1 MLVQRILDFIE
12 TLEKESTLTQC
23 DKKLRECL
31 ADRFSKCKPTDTLA
45 QDDLLFLLTC
55 YKTRW
60 EAIVD
65 NDDYMLNPSALN
77 QYWIDLA
84 RELGPVV
91 EINYLKILI
100 PTLTNE
106 KDLNDFSSL
115 NETVNLFN
123 FYLGFGDNT
132 LYRKLS
138 FCKHL
143 EKWQFELSTYRSEKK
158 LSVVT
163 IDELARLKLCK
174 QTTREVSVDSE
185 IFKNFWDLM
194 RKKVFV
200 NLRAHGRMP
209 IALLPHLM
217 ELVERY
223 FYLQSNKVE
232 FTEFKKEI
240 KSFFHRLY
248 EYELVDVN
256 FLYGSKIKYK
266 QNEEYLLDVF
276 IALHTAKDYSEL
288 EYEIKALTKWLF
300 KYNSDLKATSKELEP
315 VYQELSE
322 VIEEDQTSF
331 DKTDAFINCCKL
343 IVSLFTTQFELSILC
358 TRQTSS
364 LWDKEN
370 TVFPEAYTILTVLLP
385 FVAANKPKALEAA
398 YEDIIRDLV
407 SPSKKDTG
415 WFSCFTRHKPTVKW
429 LELVQKCKLNE
440 LGVYWFEPERLFN
453 ALILFK
459 TNNESVKTRTH
470 QFLDDIIQTYAQD
483 ENELMKQFRVNVLF
497 TEFLNGLSEHHRTHL
512 LRLIKLC
519 DLDMAKSRFLIN
531 CSKHINKQVSKLCQG
546 LESSSPSFFP
556 MSPKRDKVEFF
567 KFSEVKDVQSM
578 IVNYKN
584 QWSQLTLEPRKMDKI
599 SDYLFNI
606 SQPIL
611 SIAQKENAKK
621 CSRPILD
628 YIGQYN

>member
-12 TLEKESTLTQC
+12 TLEKESTLTPSDQ
-23 DKKLRECL
+23 KLCECL
-31 ADRFSKCKPTDTLA
+31 VDHFSKCKPTDTLS
-45 QDDLLFLLTC
+45 QDDFLFLLAR

-60 EAIVD
+60 EAIID
-65 NDDYMLNPSALN
+65 DDDYMLNPSAINLH
-77 QYWIDLA
+77 WIDLA
-84 RELGPVV
+84 RELGQVLQT
-91 EINYLKILI
+91 NYLKILI

-123 FYLGFGDNT
+123 FYLGYGDNT

-143 EKWQFELSTYRSEKK
+143 EKWKFELSTYRSDKR

-174 QTTREVSVDSE
+174 QTEREVSVDSE

-223 FYLQSNKVE
+223 YFFQAHKGE

-240 KSFFHRLY
+240 KNFFHRLY
-248 EYELVDVN
+248 EHELVDVN

-266 QNEEYLLDVF
+266 ENEEYLLDLF
-276 IALHTAKDYSEL
+276 IALHTAKNFSDL
-288 EYEIKALTKWLF
+288 DYEIKTLSKWLF
-300 KYNSDLKATSKELEP
+300 NYSPDLKATSKELEP

-322 VIEEDQTSF
+322 EIEEYQVLF
-331 DKTDAFINCCKL
+331 DKKDALINCCKL

-358 TRQTSS
+358 PRQTSS
-364 LWDKEN
+364 LWDREN
-370 TVFPEAYTILTVLLP
+370 AVFPQAYAILGVLLP

-398 YEDIIRDLV
+398 YEEIIRDII
-407 SPSKKDTG
+407 SPTKKDTG
-415 WFSCFTRHKPTVKW
+415 WFSCFTRHTQSIRW

-453 ALILFK
+453 ALLIFK
-459 TNNESVKTRTH
+459 TNNESVKTRTN

-519 DLDMAKSRFLIN
+519 DLDIAKSRFLIN
-531 CSKHINKQVSKLCQG
+531 CSKHINKQISMLCQG
-546 LESSSPSFFP
+546 IESSSISFFP
-556 MSPKRDKVEFF
+556 ISQKADKMEFF
-567 KFSEVKDVQSM
+567 KFSEVKDVQSL
-578 IVNYKN
+578 IIDYKN
-584 QWSQLTLEPRKMDKI
+584 QLYQLTLDPRKMDII
-599 SDYLFNI
+599 SNYLFNI

-611 SIAQKENAKK
+611 SIAQKESAKN
-621 CSRPILD
+621 CSRPLD
-628 YIGQYN
+628 YIGQYS